1 MLQRKNNYIPKK
13 TIKKEKY
20 FYACYVKTCK
30 ARVFLNSEVCYKVKD
45 FIDHNHETQEDTYRE
60 LKIMNNMKTSCMGI
74 HQDSTE
80 PSVLGSIR
88 KIFQSTCVE
97 YPVETKDIDF
107 YKLQR
112 NYQKPANKQFLISP
126 KTPADVIKVFQAKV
140 TLKKFGC
147 FLLYCSYE
155 QENKKKLRTC
165 V

>member
-1 MLQRKNNYIPKK
+1 MLSHYIILCKFSCYQILKRITRRDKNMTLNYEHVVGKRINSKLLYVTEEKQLYSKK

-30 ARVFLNSEVCYKVKD
+30 ARVFLESEVCYKVKD

-60 LKIMNNMKTSCMGI
+60 LKIMNNMKTSCMEI

-97 YPVETKDIDF
+97 
-107 YKLQR
+107 
-112 NYQKPANKQFLISP
+112 
-126 KTPADVIKVFQAKV
+126 
-140 TLKKFGC
+140 
-147 FLLYCSYE
+147 
-155 QENKKKLRTC
+155 
-165 V
+165 